1 MILLCHGHYI
11 FGLASSM
18 CATIIVSAWW
28 HDDKTHSPVLSNQYS
43 VYSVLNRLIVP
54 KYLFS
59 PTI

>member
-28 HDDKTHSPVLSNQYS
+28 HDDKTHSPVLSNQ
-43 VYSVLNRLIVP
+43 
-54 KYLFS
+54 
-59 PTI
+59 